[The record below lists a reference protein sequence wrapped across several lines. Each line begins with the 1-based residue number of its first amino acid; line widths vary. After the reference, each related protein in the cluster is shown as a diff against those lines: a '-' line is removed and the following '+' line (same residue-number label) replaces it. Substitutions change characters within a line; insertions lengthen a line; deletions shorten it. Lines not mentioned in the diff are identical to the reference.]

1 MSKQCWNWG
10 MEMARLVVVA
20 FAPGATAHS
29 DGHCVRDAFQAPLD
43 SYNPLKSRPTD
54 FHTAMQIKCHPITLK
69 QICDQMPHMHT

>member
-43 SYNPLKSRPTD
+43 SYNP
-54 FHTAMQIKCHPITLK
+54 
-69 QICDQMPHMHT
+69 